1 MAIFNGFVIT
11 TPSVSFAAK
20 CGSNR
25 GGLRV
30 DPAPSV
36 TTYQYRFLATGVE
49 GTTTSAAS
57 IPVGAVVVGI
67 Y

>member
-1 MAIFNGFVIT
+1 MAIFNGFAIT
-11 TPSVSFAAK
+11 TPPISFAAK
-20 CGSNR
+20 CGSNY

-30 DPAPSV
+30 DPGPSV

-49 GTTTSAAS
+49 GSTTSAAS
-57 IPVGAVVVGI
+57 IPAGTVVVGI